1 MSKGPAGHLWDSKW
15 HVFKGRVGKGGR
27 AGRGLPGQKLLL
39 WARRCKGEGTELCEA
54 LDTRVRM
61 DILRARGRLEGVRM
75 GGGGTFH
82 SCPPHSSRMVP
93 GLVEAQAKEVRR
105 HPGEGMGPIWAEGPG
120 ARL

>member
-15 HVFKGRVGKGGR
+15 YVFKGRVDKGGR

-39 WARRCKGEGTELCEA
+39 WARRCRGEGTELCEA
-54 LDTRVRM
+54 LDTCVRM
-61 DILRARGRLEGVRM
+61 DIPRARGRLEGVRM
-75 GGGGTFH
+75 GEGPFIAAPLTAAGW
-82 SCPPHSSRMVP
+82 CPGWWKPRPRRS
-93 GLVEAQAKEVRR
+93 GR